1 MTAPIKIL
9 SLANDLA
16 SHAYRRQGIIAAN
29 IANADTPG
37 FRAKDLEQ
45 FSAHVGKPFAMRSSR
60 PGHHSTSQTNAQSKS
75 VLTDVLGAQSPNGNN
90 VSIEDQM
97 MRSADIKHQHEL
109 ALGVYKKS
117 MAILRASLGRR

>member
-16 SHAYRRQGIIAAN
+16 SHAYKRQGIIAAN

-37 FRAKDLEQ
+37 YRAKDLQQ
-45 FSAHVGKPFAMRSSR
+45 FSDRIDPPFDMRSSR
-60 PGHHSTSQTNAQSKS
+60 PGHFGTSQTHQIHKTVETN
-75 VLTDVLGAQSPNGNN
+75 VLAAQSPNGND

-97 MRSADIKHQHEL
+97 MRSAEIKHQHEL